1 MNLRLFF
8 LIHNERPYKRYYG
21 QPLPKDNALRRL
33 MHETKVYIDL
43 VSATIRFPFDKRYNT
58 QQFPGE
64 RKSKTKMLWENI
76 CWAFKYKEV
85 CQYYFLYGLD
95 IKGHNSKDYVAYTE
109 FRVLRNI
116 LNFRQR
122 ENLPTLYTFNYLA
135 MARDKFIFY
144 QYCKSLGMPYPQ
156 TIALVSKGEV
166 SWYDGERME
175 FSPFESI
182 KEKAFDGFC
191 KEVNGESGKG
201 AFCLKV
207 ENGKLTDR
215 GEEIS
220 LDELRSRFG
229 NATFIIQEKLKNH
242 PALDEIYPL
251 SLNTIKLITF
261 LKDDGEVDY
270 FGSFMRFGAGGS
282 FVDNASQGGIFV
294 GIEENG
300 TLQEVGYHEPGVKKT
315 NLVVNGYHPD
325 TNVKFGGMKVPYWD
339 ELLATAKRF
348 HKFFY
353 GIPSIGWDVA
363 ITPGGFAF
371 TETGEDWE
379 IPLPQVTH
387 GGLREKY
394 YKYHGK
400 ALCVKL
406 RKY

>member
-1 MNLRLFF
+1 MRIKLFF

-21 QPLPKDNALRRL
+21 QPLPKDNGLRRL
-33 MHETKVYIDL
+33 LHELKLKKELICETL
-43 VSATIRFPFDKRYNT
+43 RFPFDKRYNI

-64 RKSKTKMLWENI
+64 RKSNTRILWENI
-76 CWAFKYKEV
+76 CWAFKYKEI
-85 CQYYFLYGLD
+85 CEYYFLYGLD
-95 IKGHNSKDYVAYTE
+95 LKERSPKDYIAYTE

-122 ENLPTLYTFNYLA
+122 ENLQTLYTFNYLA
-135 MARDKFIFY
+135 LARDKFIFY

-156 TIALVSKGEV
+156 TIGLVSKGEV
-166 SWYDGERME
+166 SWYNGEKMD
-175 FSPFESI
+175 FMSLESI
-182 KEKAFDGFC
+182 LDKSFDGFC

-201 AFCLKV
+201 AFCLKA
-207 ENGKLTDR
+207 ENGRLLDR
-215 GEEIS
+215 DKEIS
-220 LDELRSRFG
+220 LNELRERVG

-242 PALDEIYPL
+242 PDIDAVYDK

-261 LKDDGEVDY
+261 LNDDGTVD
-270 FGSFMRFGAGGS
+270 FFDAFMRFGSGGS

-300 TLQEVGYHEPGVKKT
+300 VLQEVGYHEPGNMK
-315 NLVVNGYHPD
+315 NLVVSGVHPD
-325 TNVKFGGMKVPYWD
+325 SGVKFGGMKIPYWND
-339 ELLATAKRF
+339 IIETSKRF

-353 GIPSIGWDVA
+353 GIPSIGWDIA
-363 ITPGGFAF
+363 ITPEGFSF

-379 IPLPQVTH
+379 IPLLQVTH

-400 ALCVKL
+400 ALDVKL
-406 RKY
+406 RNYR